1 MKSYTIKDVII
12 ITKDILGGISVPM
25 TYMNEIAI
33 PISHAIDNLNGCID
47 AINKAD
53 EEKAAQEV
61 EEDDG
66 SAGNPDAE

>member
-1 MKSYTIKDVII
+1 MKSYTIKDVLI

-47 AINKAD
+47 
-53 EEKAAQEV
+53 
-61 EEDDG
+61 DG
-66 SAGNPDAE
+66 YE